1 MTKLP
6 QDKDDNQ
13 QFILN
18 ELQKGNERAFD
29 FVFKEYYANLSR
41 FSFSFVKE
49 QDIAEELVQEVYLKL
64 WKKREQLV
72 HVENIFSYLM
82 SMVRN
87 QCIDYLRKEK
97 LNSKMHLNFEPE
109 ISDNSTEEQISK
121 NEFEEQLIRS
131 ILKLPERCRI
141 AFELSRFDG
150 CSNKEIA
157 VNMKISIKGVEALIG
172 RSLKF
177 LRIELQ
183 EFLPSDSL
191 KQNKRG
197 GAILFSIL
205 IQKIKR
211 FGIAASNQVRLTL
224 PI

>member
-1 MTKLP
+1 MTKLL

-29 FVFKEYYANLSR
+29 FVFKEYYNTLSR
-41 FSFSFVKE
+41 ISFSYIKD
-49 QDIAEELVQEVYLKL
+49 QDIAEGLVQEVYLKL

-141 AFELSRFDG
+141 AFELSRFEG
-150 CSNKEIA
+150 CTNKEIA
-157 VNMKISIKGVEALIG
+157 HSMKISVKGVEALIG

-177 LRIELQ
+177 LRVELH
-183 EFLPSDSL
+183 EFLPTETS
-191 KQNKRG
+191 KQNRSG

-211 FGIAASNQVRLTL
+211 FGIATSNQVRMTF